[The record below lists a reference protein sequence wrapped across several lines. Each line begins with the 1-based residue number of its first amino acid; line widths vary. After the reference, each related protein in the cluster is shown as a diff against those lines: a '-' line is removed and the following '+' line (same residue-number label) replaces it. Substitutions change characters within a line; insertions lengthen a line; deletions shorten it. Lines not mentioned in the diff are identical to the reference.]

1 MNWITTAIDDLII
14 KGKNELSSRIEL
26 IEKDFTFEETAT
38 TAHFYFIKLDA
49 NGNPRKKDLLQYVAM
64 KIVDYSIPKREQ
76 EEAKRHLIETNSTV
90 KVLELREKA
99 VKLFT
104 ELEKTGELG
113 EMLLYILTED
123 ILKLPQLISKMTLK
137 TSGKLHYQGAD
148 GVHFKYNEDDDALD
162 LYWGESK
169 MEKTITSALSNCF
182 DSITPFLTDPT
193 SYDSSQNRDLKLITS
208 NIAENINNEKLEKFL
223 VNFFDLNSD
232 YSNRLNYKGI
242 CFIGFD
248 VKNYPQKPKEKVS
261 SQLLDEFKVRLASWK
276 KSIQTQ
282 INNNPDIK
290 KFEINIFLMPFDSV
304 DKMRDEFL
312 KLLH

>member
-64 KIVDYSIPKREQ
+64 KIVDYSIPKKEQ
-76 EEAKRHLIETNSTV
+76 EEAKKHLIETNSTV

-148 GVHFKYNEDDDALD
+148 GVHFKYNEVDDALD

-169 MEKTITSALSNCF
+169 MEKTITSALNNCF

-248 VKNYPQKPKEKVS
+248 VQNYPQKPKEKVS

-304 DKMRDEFL
+304 NKMRDEFL